1 MGSGSGEADQRH
13 HVLLTVAPPPGEADP
28 VPDAAGRPPRLAPV
42 GAMSGFAA
50 GTQGRRPGF
59 GASTA
64 DRTRIASRFIFRSG
78 LRMVDPAAKREGVA
92 HLQAELGLPEWGAG
106 RGPVSVCGPLGSATD
121 SATVR
126 RRANHLKGT
135 KA

>member
-13 HVLLTVAPPPGEADP
+13 HVVLTVAPPPGEADP

-92 HLQAELGLPEWGAG
+92 HLQAELGLPEWGPAED
-106 RGPVSVCGPLGSATD
+106 RFPSAALWDQPLIQRPSVDERIT
-121 SATVR
+121 
-126 RRANHLKGT
+126 
-135 KA
+135 